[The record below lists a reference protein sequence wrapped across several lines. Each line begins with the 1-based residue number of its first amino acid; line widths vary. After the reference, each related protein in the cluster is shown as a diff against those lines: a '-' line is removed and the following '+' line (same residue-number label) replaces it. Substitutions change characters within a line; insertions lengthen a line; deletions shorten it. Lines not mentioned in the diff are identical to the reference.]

1 MIRRVWVGEK
11 KKDDITFELEKNSLG
26 YNELIELHLH

>member
-1 MIRRVWVGEK
+1 MGWRKK

-26 YNELIELHLH
+26 YNELTELHLH